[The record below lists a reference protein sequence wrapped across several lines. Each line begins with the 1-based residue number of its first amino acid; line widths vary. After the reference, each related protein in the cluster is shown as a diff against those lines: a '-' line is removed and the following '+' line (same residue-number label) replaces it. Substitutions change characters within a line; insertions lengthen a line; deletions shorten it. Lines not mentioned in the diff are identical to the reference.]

1 MNNQARIFD
10 LIKQISGQAN
20 VLTIPRLF
28 VKLTGDLKAA
38 LLLSQCIY
46 WSDKT
51 KRTDGFFYKTA
62 AEFAEEIGMSR
73 HELTHARQ
81 TLERLGFLETDV
93 KRADSFPTLHWRVN
107 LRSIVDALATPDLPE
122 SGKTVLP
129 ETGKTEMPKSGKTL
143 TVDYNIDSVV
153 VVAAP
158 TAPKPDQQPE
168 PIPDRP
174 NIYALYERAIGPLT
188 PALLPH
194 LDAAAETYAPE
205 WVASAFD
212 EAAKNNGRSWSYV
225 RAILEAWQRNGF
237 KVDGRQK
244 QTQTNAPR
252 RGGRKTF
259 AQLKAELEAWAAQG
273 D

>member
-1 MNNQARIFD
+1 MTDKLYDKIGAFTVIPNTVMQMIPVIGPAAFAVFCYLRFRAG
-10 LIKQISGQAN
+10 SGGNAWPSYD
-20 VLTIPRLF
+20 TIGAD
-28 VKLTGDLKAA
+28 T
-38 LLLSQCIY
+38 
-46 WSDKT
+46 
-51 KRTDGFFYKTA
+51 
-62 AEFAEEIGMSR
+62 GMSR
-73 HELTHARQ
+73 QTIATALDKLEAAGLLQRQ
-81 TLERLGFLETDV
+81 
-93 KRADSFPTLHWRVN
+93 KRFNQS
-107 LRSIVDALATPDLPE
+107 
-122 SGKTVLP
+122 TVY
-129 ETGKTEMPKSGKTL
+129 TL
-143 TVDYNIDSVV
+143 TLPAAVQKLDGSSLKIRPAVVQKLDANKIQVNKINTVV
-153 VVAAP
+153 VAAAP